1 LVGDERRRPER
12 GGRLTARERTKVEGR
27 FGAVLVLLFV
37 AVFVSV
43 SAPEEPL
50 AVLLTTVLLA
60 ASLAVAMRASG
71 ARPGTV
77 LAWWVI
83 AALGVGASILIA
95 ATQDA
100 RAAGGYLAVTS
111 LLLTLGAIGAIVRRL
126 RLQTEISLLTV
137 MGAVCVYV
145 LLGLSLAFV
154 SEAVGELGSAP
165 FFASQEGGTRSDY
178 VYFSFVTMATV
189 GYGDL
194 VPQSGL
200 ARALAVTGGLVG
212 QIYLVTAV
220 AALVGNLGRRR

>member
-1 LVGDERRRPER
+1 MGDRRRRSER
-12 GGRLTARERTKVEGR
+12 GGRPTASERAGVEGR
-27 FGAVLVLLFV
+27 FGVVLFLLLV
-37 AVFVSV
+37 AVFFSV
-43 SAPEEPL
+43 SAPDGPW

-60 ASLAVAMRASG
+60 VCLAVAMRASG
-71 ARPGTV
+71 ARARAV
-77 LAWWVI
+77 RAWWAV
-83 AALGVGASILIA
+83 AALGVGASVLIA
-95 ATQDA
+95 STQDA
-100 RAAGGYLAVTS
+100 GVAGGYLALTS
-111 LLLTLGAIGAIVRRL
+111 LLLTVGAIGAIVRRL

-137 MGAVCVYV
+137 TGAVCVYV

-154 SEAVGELGSAP
+154 SEAVGQLVSRP
-165 FFASQEGGTRSDY
+165 FFASQDGGTRGDY

-194 VPQSGL
+194 APQSGI